1 MVAVY
6 LDRLARKTQASNL
19 RIHQHR
25 HQVCQ
30 LYETVSRTPPL
41 SAQEP
46 LPLPLLA
53 LQRTTLHR
61 RLFLAVDRRE
71 ALPFPDCLADQHL
84 QMSRTTNRKTPP
96 LTKQLQS
103 VRDPPRPL
111 VLLFQSAVDLCQKSA
126 PRLSSVLHLLLLLAR
141 LMCPKSL
148 ILQTTRRSHLPPVL
162 LAVRLQV
169 LP

>member
-1 MVAVY
+1 MVAVC
-6 LDRLARKTQASNL
+6 LDRLVRKTQASNL

-30 LYETVSRTPPL
+30 LCETVSRTLPL
-41 SAQEP
+41 SAREP

-53 LQRTTLHR
+53 LQRTTIHH
-61 RLFLAVDRRE
+61 RLFLAVAHQE

-84 QMSRTTNRKTPP
+84 QMNRMMNGKTPP
-96 LTKQLQS
+96 LVKQLQS
-103 VRDPPRPL
+103 ARDPPRPL

-126 PRLSSVLHLLLLLAR
+126 PPLSSELHLLLLLAR

-148 ILQTTRRSHLPPVL
+148 ILQTIRRFHLPPGL

-169 LP
+169 LL